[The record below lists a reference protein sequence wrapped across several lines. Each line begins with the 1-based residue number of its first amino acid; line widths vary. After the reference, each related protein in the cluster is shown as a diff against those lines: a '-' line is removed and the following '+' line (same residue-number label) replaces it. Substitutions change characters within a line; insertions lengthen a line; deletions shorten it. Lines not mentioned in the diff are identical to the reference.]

1 MSPPSFDL
9 LDSLLLAK
17 DKLSAHYDRLI
28 RSMLVLLFAIA
39 PAPLHAEEPA
49 LQPVNWAYSA
59 FFGTGWYGVEGNR
72 SVFALHLPFRHVI
85 RSSSLRDDGQR
96 NIGIEIHY
104 PLTVGLHSTDD
115 LPGFVD
121 PENFGTLSFTPGLEL
136 EIPLTQR
143 WYLRPFVNI
152 GWGTELD
159 NNNSSWIYYAG
170 LKSRYTFAGGD
181 DNWSLVN
188 NLYYA
193 GYSPRIGQSEDL
205 AAILTAVEFR
215 QPLDLTTASG
225 KSVDLHWSLGYSYL
239 FDDLDFTLP
248 GIYSDSPDDQYIAGL
263 AYSLRNHPLKL
274 WFMTFD
280 RLGLEYRFSSDG
292 SFNSV
297 TLNMESLFKR

>member
-1 MSPPSFDL
+1 MPN
-9 LDSLLLAK
+9 SLLTATG
-17 DKLSAHYDRLI
+17 KLNGHHKRLI
-28 RSMLVLLFAIA
+28 RSMLLSLVVIL
-39 PAPLHAEEPA
+39 PTPLHGEEAA

-72 SVFALHLPFRHVI
+72 SVFALHLPFRHTR
-85 RSSSLRDDGQR
+85 RSSSLTDDGQR
-96 NIGIEIHY
+96 NIGFEIHY

-121 PENFGTLSFTPGLEL
+121 PDNFGTLIFTPGLEL

-159 NNNSSWIYYAG
+159 NDNSSWIYYAG

-193 GYSPRIGQSEDL
+193 GYSPRIGQTEDL

-215 QPLDLTTASG
+215 QPLKLTTASG
-225 KSVDLHWSLGYSYL
+225 KPVDLHWSLGYSYL

-248 GIYSDSPDDQYIAGL
+248 GSYSDSPDDQYIAGL

-292 SFNSV
+292 SFKSV
-297 TLNMESLFKR
+297 TLNMNSLFKR